1 MPDFQLNGEE
11 IDQVEEM
18 RLLGLIS
25 SSDMKWSAYTDCI
38 IERANKNLWVSEEK
52 LTDIYS

>member
-25 SSDMKWSAYTDCI
+25 SSDVKWSAYTDCI
-38 IERANKNLWVSEEK
+38 LERANKNLWVSEEK
-52 LTDIYS
+52 LTDIY